1 MAQPTSS
8 DVHADAALTDFS
20 LAYIQDNQNFIGGNA
35 IPTFPVEHKSDLYFV
50 FNKDDWM
57 RDDAVKVRAENE
69 EAPQSGF
76 TLSKQNYNAT
86 PWWTAV
92 PLSQMTQAN
101 TDPGLPLDKAAAQLV
116 TQRMMIRRERLFA
129 TNFMLSTS
137 GWATTKNG
145 TAGGGTDF
153 TSWDDYA
160 SDPEKNMDD
169 AKNLMVKTTGFEGNV
184 FTVGYSVHQ
193 ALKRHPIIKD
203 RIKYTSAESITAA
216 IIAKFFEL
224 DEYHVSKAS
233 YSSTNEGAAS
243 KTQNFAVPSNALL
256 TYKEGAPTLMSPTA
270 ATIFCWSKLTG
281 MNDAGVRIDQ
291 YYDEKKK
298 QDVIRGEF
306 AFAMVI
312 SGSDLGYLFK
322 DATH

>member
-8 DVHADAALTDFS
+8 DVHADTALTDFS
-20 LAYIQDNQNFIGGNA
+20 IAYIMDQKSFIGGDA
-35 IPTFPVEHKSDLYFV
+35 IPSFPVDHKSDLYFV

-57 RDDAVKVRAENE
+57 RDDAVRVRAEDE
-69 EAPQSGF
+69 EAPMSGF
-76 TLSKQNYNAT
+76 TLSKQSYNAT

-92 PLSQMTQAN
+92 PLSQLVTAN
-101 TDPGLPLDKAAAQLV
+101 ADPSLPLDKAATQLV

-129 TNFMLSTS
+129 TNFMAPNLW
-137 GWATTKNG
+137 GTTVNG
-145 TAGGGTDF
+145 TAGAGTDY

-169 AKNLMVKTTGFEGNV
+169 AKNYMVKTTGFEGNV
-184 FTVGYSVHQ
+184 LTVAYSVHQ

-203 RIKYTSAESITAA
+203 RIKHTSSESITAE

-224 DEYHVSKAS
+224 DEYHVSKSS
-233 YSSTNEGAAS
+233 YSTGKEGATTKVQS
-243 KTQNFAVPSNALL
+243 FAIGPHALL

-270 ATIFCWSKLTG
+270 ATIFAWAGLTG
-281 MNDAGVRIDQ
+281 LNNAGVRIDQ

-312 SGSDLGYLFK
+312 TGADLGYFFQN
-322 DATH
+322 ASH

>member
-20 LAYIQDNQNFIGGNA
+20 IAYVQDNDSFIGGNA
-35 IPTFPVEHKSDLYFV
+35 IACFPVDHKSDLYFV

-76 TLSKQNYNAT
+76 TLSKQSYNAT

-92 PLSQMTQAN
+92 PISQMTQAN
-101 TDPGLPLDKAAAQLV
+101 TDPGIQLDRAATQLV

-129 TNFMLSTS
+129 TNFMAASL
-137 GWATTKNG
+137 WATTKNG
-145 TAGGGTDF
+145 SAGGGGDF

-169 AKNLMVKTTGFEGNV
+169 AKNLMVRTTGFEGNV
-184 FTVGYSVHQ
+184 LTVAYSVHQ

-203 RIKYTSAESITAA
+203 RIKYTSAESITAE
-216 IIAKFFEL
+216 IIGKFFEL
-224 DEYHVSKAS
+224 DEYHVSKAA
-233 YSSTNEGAAS
+233 YSSGNEGAAT
-243 KTQNFAVPSNALL
+243 KVQAFAVPANALL

-270 ATIFCWSKLTG
+270 ATIFCWSGLTG
-281 MNDAGVRIDQ
+281 LNNAGVRIDQ

-298 QDVIRGEF
+298 QDVVRGEF

-312 SGSDLGYLFK
+312 SGTDLGYLFK
-322 DATH
+322 DASH

>member
-20 LAYIQDNQNFIGGNA
+20 IAYIQDNQNFIGGNA
-35 IPTFPVEHKSDLYFV
+35 IPSFPVEHKSDLYFV

-69 EAPQSGF
+69 EAPMSGF
-76 TLSKQNYNAT
+76 TLSKGSYNAT

-92 PLSQMTQAN
+92 PLSQMVAAN
-101 TDPGLPLDKAAAQLV
+101 ADPGLPLDKAAAQLV
-116 TQRMMIRRERLFA
+116 TQRMLIRRERLFA
-129 TNFMLSTS
+129 TGFMNSSS
-137 GWATTKNG
+137 GWNNTWTG
-145 TAGGGTDF
+145 SAGAGSNF

-160 SDPEKNMDD
+160 SDPEKNIDD
-169 AKNLMVKTTGFEGNV
+169 AKNTLVRTTGFEGNIL
-184 FTVGYSVHQ
+184 TVGYSVHQ

-203 RIKYTSAESITAA
+203 RIKHTSAESITAE
-216 IIAKFFEL
+216 IIATFFEL
-224 DEYHVSKAS
+224 EEYHVSKAA
-233 YSSTNEGAAS
+233 YSTTNEGAS
-243 KTQNFAVPSNALL
+243 SPTQAFAVPSNALL

-270 ATIFCWSKLTG
+270 ATIFAWSGLTG
-281 MNDAGVRIDQ
+281 LNNAGVRIDQ

-298 QDVIRGEF
+298 QDVVRGEF

-312 SGSDLGYLFK
+312 TGADLGFLFVS
-322 DATH
+322 ATH

>member
-20 LAYIQDNQNFIGGNA
+20 VAYLQDNDNFIGGNA
-35 IPTFPVEHKSDLYFV
+35 IACFPVEHKSDLYFV

-76 TLSKQNYNAT
+76 TLSKNSYNAT

-92 PLSQMTQAN
+92 PISQMTQAN
-101 TDPGLPLDKAAAQLV
+101 ADPGLPLDKAAAQLV
-116 TQRMMIRRERLFA
+116 TQRMLIRRERLFA
-129 TNFMLSTS
+129 TNFMLT
-137 GWATTKNG
+137 GLWATSITG
-145 TAGGGTDF
+145 TASSGTGF

-169 AKNLMVKTTGFEGNV
+169 AKNAMVKSTGFEGNIL
-184 FTVGYSVHQ
+184 TVGYSVHQ

-203 RIKYTSAESITAA
+203 RIKYTSSESITAE
-216 IIAKFFEL
+216 IIGKFFEL
-224 DEYHVSKAS
+224 DEYHVSKAA
-233 YSSTNEGAAS
+233 YSTTNEGAS
-243 KTQNFAVPSNALL
+243 TKTQAFAVPSNALL

-270 ATIFCWSKLTG
+270 ATIFCWSGLTG
-281 MNDAGVRIDQ
+281 LNNAGVRIDQ

-298 QDVIRGEF
+298 HDVIRGEF
-306 AFAMVI
+306 AFAMVV
-312 SGSDLGYLFK
+312 SASDLGYLFIG
-322 DATH
+322 ATH

>member
-1 MAQPTSS
+1 MAQPTSQ

-20 LAYIQDNQNFIGGNA
+20 LAYIQDNANFIGGNA
-35 IPTFPVEHKSDLYFV
+35 IATFPVEHKSDLYFV
-50 FNKDDWM
+50 FNKNDWM

-69 EAPQSGF
+69 EAPMSGF

-92 PLSQMTQAN
+92 PLSQLVTAN
-101 TDPGLPLDKAAAQLV
+101 ADPAVPLDRAAAQLV
-116 TQRMMIRRERLFA
+116 TQRMLIRRERLFA
-129 TNFMLSTS
+129 TNFMASGS
-137 GWATTKNG
+137 GWATVVNG
-145 TAGGGTDF
+145 TAAGGTDF

-160 SDPEKNMDD
+160 SDPEKTIDD
-169 AKNLMVKTTGFEGNV
+169 AKNYMVKTTGFEGNIL
-184 FTVGYSVHQ
+184 TVAYSVHQ

-203 RIKYTSAESITAA
+203 RIKYTSSESITAE
-216 IIAKFFEL
+216 IIANFFEL
-224 DEYHVSKAS
+224 DEYHVSKAA
-233 YSSTNEGAAS
+233 YSSSNEGAAS
-243 KTQNFAVPSNALL
+243 AVQAFAVPPNALL

-281 MNDAGVRIDQ
+281 LNDAGVRIDQ

-298 QDVIRGEF
+298 QDVVRGEF

-312 SGSDLGYLFK
+312 SGADLGYLFTN
-322 DATH
+322 ATH

>member
-20 LAYIQDNQNFIGGNA
+20 VAYIQDADNFIGGNA
-35 IPTFPVEHKSDLYFV
+35 IPSFPVDKKSDLYFV

-57 RDDAVKVRAENE
+57 RDDAVKVRAEDE
-69 EAPQSGF
+69 EAPMSGF

-92 PLSQMTQAN
+92 PLSQMVTAN
-101 TDPGLPLDKAAAQLV
+101 ADPSLPLDKAAAQLV
-116 TQRMMIRRERLFA
+116 TQRMLIRRERLFA
-129 TNFMLSTS
+129 TSFMTTGL
-137 GWATTKNG
+137 WATTKNG

-160 SDPEKNMDD
+160 SDPEKNVDD
-169 AKNLMVKTTGFEGNV
+169 AKNAVVKSTGFEPNV
-184 FTVGYSVHQ
+184 FTVAYSVHQ

-203 RIKYTSAESITAA
+203 RIKYTSAESISAA
-216 IIAKFFEL
+216 IIANFFEV
-224 DEYHVSKAS
+224 DEYHVSKSA
-233 YSSTNEGAAS
+233 YSSTQEGASA
-243 KTQNFAVPSNALL
+243 KTQAFAIPANALL
-256 TYKEGAPTLMSPTA
+256 SYKEGSPTLMSPTA
-270 ATIFCWSKLTG
+270 ATIFVWSGLTG
-281 MNDAGVRIDQ
+281 MNNAGVRIDQ

-306 AFAMVI
+306 AFAMTI